1 LRVNP
6 RRLVK
11 VVHRTPI
18 SLPLLVMAGRSVIE
32 VKVVN
37 IDKAG

>member
-1 LRVNP
+1 LKANP

-11 VVHRTPI
+11 VVHSTPI

-37 IDKAG
+37 IESA